1 MKTLSFAVAAL
12 VLAASTAFA
21 EVHVTMQ
28 NGRVTVVA
36 KDATIRQILTEWA
49 RVGQT
54 KIVNIERIPG
64 GPITLELTNVTE
76 GQALEVLLRTLSGYI
91 TAPRAVDAASLSQ
104 FDRIII
110 MPTLAAAR
118 PTVASAPP
126 PPVFQQTP
134 QFTQQLP
141 AADDEPDD
149 QRPTPAAVPPANRGP
164 VFNAFPQPQVVNPQ
178 PSAPV
183 AFPGAVPAA
192 ATPPPQQAVQPANAA
207 APTSPYGGVAVPG
220 MIVPA
225 PPQPGQAQPGQVQP
239 GTVQQPGAIQPSG
252 IQPLRRPGGQ

>member
-1 MKTLSFAVAAL
+1 MKTLPFAVAAL
-12 VLAASTAFA
+12 VLAASTASA
-21 EVHVTMQ
+21 EVRVTMQ

-36 KDATIRQILTEWA
+36 KDATIRQILIEWA

-54 KIVNIERIPG
+54 KIVNVERIPG
-64 GPITLELTNVTE
+64 GPITLELTNVPE
-76 GQALEVLLRTLSGYI
+76 AQALEVLLRTLSGYI
-91 TAPRAVDAASLSQ
+91 TAPRAVDAANLSQ

-118 PTVASAPP
+118 PTVASASP

-149 QRPTPAAVPPANRGP
+149 QRPSPAAVPPANRGP

-192 ATPPPQQAVQPANAA
+192 ATPPQQATPPVNTA

-225 PPQPGQAQPGQVQP
+225 PPQPGQAQPAGQPQP
-239 GTVQQPGAIQPSG
+239 GTAQQPGAIQPSG